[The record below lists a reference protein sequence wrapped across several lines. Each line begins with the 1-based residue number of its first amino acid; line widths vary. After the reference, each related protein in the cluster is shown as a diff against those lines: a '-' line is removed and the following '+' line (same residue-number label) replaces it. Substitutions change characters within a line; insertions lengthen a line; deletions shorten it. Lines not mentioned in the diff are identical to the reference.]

1 MSFKTIMRILGGLM
15 KTKKGEETCNNI
27 LEAAE
32 QLFVE
37 KSVSSVTIN
46 DIVQRAGVAKG
57 TFYLYFE
64 SKEALVWNFM
74 DRKFGYADQWMKE
87 IILKGYSEDE
97 LSEIID
103 YMVSFVKKNITI
115 LKIMHNVRF
124 HGFLGIRRLE
134 EKYMKKW
141 IYPFSLWLERGRLEG
156 TLKINDSQFMAN
168 YLIIT
173 LHELFDRVIMDD
185 LPFSIEA
192 LGDELEVLIL
202 KLLK

>member
-1 MSFKTIMRILGGLM
+1 MYIQGGLV
-15 KTKKGEETCNNI
+15 KTKKGQETYNNI

-32 QLFVE
+32 ILFAE
-37 KSVSSVTIN
+37 KSVSKVTVN

-64 SKEALVWNFM
+64 SKEALIWKFM
-74 DRKFGYADQWMKE
+74 DTRFGYADRWIQD
-87 IILKGYSEDE
+87 IVTKGYSDNEICD
-97 LSEIID
+97 IID
-103 YMVSFVKKNITI
+103 YIVSFVKKHITI

-124 HGFLGIRRLE
+124 HSFLGTRRLE
-134 EKYMKKW
+134 DKYMKKW
-141 IYPFSLWLERGRLEG
+141 IMPFSLWLESGRLEG
-156 TLKINDSQFMAN
+156 KLLINDSQFMAN

-185 LPFSIEA
+185 LPFSIEEI
-192 LGDELEVLIL
+192 GDELKVLIL